1 MNAAVMQYMAK
12 IGRKGGKATSEAKT
26 IACRENAK
34 RAAQKKEGSS
44 HTLAIIG
51 T

>member
-34 RAAQKKEGSS
+34 RPRKRKKVVV
-44 HTLAIIG
+44 TP
-51 T
+51 